1 MINKFKSQ
9 IYRLYGRL
17 IKKSKVEEAENAIIE
32 FEALDASAKEKVR
45 TERLLAILKRAYL
58 EVPYYRELFDKNN
71 LKFTD
76 ADSLNDFEKIP
87 ILTKKLIKDNF
98 EKIKNIHINE
108 TRWIKNQTTGST
120 GSPLIFIDDQ
130 EYFDIKLALGKY
142 QARMN
147 RKTLHDTTIK
157 LWGFYYD
164 IDGSTHRTRR
174 RIGNWLRNQVN
185 LNSRNMTNEQMA
197 HFVRVIKSKK
207 SVFIDAYVQSAY
219 ELAKYIIKNGIVINN
234 VSAINTTANT
244 LFDFMREEI
253 EKAFNCYVYNR
264 YGTREAS
271 VIAFERTHNE
281 GLQVS
286 TSQYIVEVL
295 NEKGQLCNPGEEG
308 DVVITNF
315 SNFAFPFIRYYI
327 GDRAIVKLLEKTPVK
342 SCVSFEKI
350 SGRVSDMFVRKDGS
364 LLDFQYFVHLVG
376 QTFNSGWIEK
386 MQVVQL
392 GYHQIQI
399 NIVKADKSYEPEKE
413 IPLIRR
419 DIQKEM
425 GEDCQVDFNFLDQIE
440 TSQSGKFQYVRSLIN
455 KKEISLNSL

>member
-9 IYRLYGRL
+9 IYRSYGRFV
-17 IKKSKVEEAENAIIE
+17 KKAKVEEAEAAIIE

-45 TERLLAILKRAYL
+45 TEMLLTILNRAYS
-58 EVPYYRELFDKNN
+58 EVPYYKKLFDQNH
-71 LKFTD
+71 LKFPN
-76 ADSLNDFEKIP
+76 ADSLSDFERIP
-87 ILTKKLIKDNF
+87 ILTKKMIRENF
-98 EKIKNIHINE
+98 EKIKSIHINE

-120 GSPLIFIDDQ
+120 GSPLVFIDDQ
-130 EYFDIKLALGKY
+130 DYFDIKLALGKY
-142 QARMN
+142 QARVN
-147 RKTLHDTTIK
+147 GKTLNDTTIK

-174 RIGNWLRNQVN
+174 LIGNWLRNQVN

-197 HFVRVIKSKK
+197 HFVRVIKSKR

-219 ELAKYIIKNGIVINN
+219 ELAKYIIKNGILINN
-234 VSAINTTANT
+234 VTAINTTANT

-253 EKAFNCYVYNR
+253 EKAFNCHVYNR

-271 VIAFERTHNE
+271 VIAFERIHNE

-295 NEKGQLCNPGEEG
+295 DEKGRHCDPGEEG

-315 SNFAFPFIRYYI
+315 SNFAFPFIRYYV
-327 GDRAIVKLLEKTPVK
+327 GDRAIVKSLEKKPVK
-342 SCVSFEKI
+342 SCISFEKI
-350 SGRVSDMFVRKDGS
+350 SGRVSDMFVREDGS
-364 LLDFQYFVHLVG
+364 LLDFQYFVHMVG

-392 GYHQIQI
+392 SYKQIQI
-399 NIVKADKSYEPEKE
+399 NIVKFDKSYDPEKE
-413 IPLIRR
+413 IRLIRR

-425 GEDCQVDFNFLDQIE
+425 GEDCLVDFNFVDQIE
-440 TSQSGKFQYVRSLIN
+440 TTQSGKYQYVKSLIN
-455 KKEISLNSL
+455 KKESPSNPL